1 MPVLLDTA
9 SRFDRDLRK
18 LDPDKRER
26 VKTVLGRFV
35 EDLETGQFRAGLRVK
50 AVQGTKTDEG
60 ETIFELTWAKP
71 DGRATWQYGDENKP
85 GNPHVI
91 MRRVGGHEI
100 FDPGPS

>member
-1 MPVLLDTA
+1 MPVLFDTA
-9 SRFDRDLRK
+9 RRFDRDLKK
-18 LDPDKRER
+18 LDPGKRDR
-26 VKTVLGRFV
+26 VKAALKRFV

-50 AVQGTKTDEG
+50 AVQGTKTTDG
-60 ETIFELTWAKP
+60 DAIFELTWAKP

-85 GNPHVI
+85 GQPHVI